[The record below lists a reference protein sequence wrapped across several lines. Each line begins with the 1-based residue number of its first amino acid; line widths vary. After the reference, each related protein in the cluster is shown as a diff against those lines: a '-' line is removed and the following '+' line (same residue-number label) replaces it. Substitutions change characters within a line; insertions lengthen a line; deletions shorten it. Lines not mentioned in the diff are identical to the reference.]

1 MRGGMMSS
9 SNVGIWLLLLVAE
22 VRGGGGFNY
31 REALE
36 LAPLFL
42 YAQRSGKLSDV
53 KNKLVDWRYDSG
65 LNDGRAQGVDLVGGY
80 YDAGDNVKF
89 GLPMAFTMTILSWA
103 AIQYGGGIPQDVYA
117 NTLDAIK
124 WGTDY
129 FLKAHPHTKTNLLWV
144 QVGIASS
151 DHAKWE
157 SPERMDTPRDAF
169 KIDESQP
176 GSDVAAETAA
186 ALAAASML
194 FKSTDPSY
202 SQTLISHALSLFE
215 FADKHREVYL
225 SAIQPQDRIFYKSSG
240 YKDELLWAAAW
251 LFRATGKNEYLEYL
265 VLQGEALRGTGE
277 SVKEFSWDNKYAGVQ
292 VLVSTDDTI
301 WEQSKRIATNNNKNG
316 EVVVREYMNRAE
328 YFLCACMQKN
338 AAARDNVELTPQGLI
353 YVRRWNN
360 LEYSTGAAFL
370 LALYSDHIASSVT
383 CPAGVVTRGEILG
396 FARSQADY
404 ILGNNR
410 LGMSYL
416 VGYGSNFPKY
426 VHHRGAS
433 IPVQYKTSSSSS
445 NTDWIGNP
453 NPNPI
458 LLLGAVVGGPDANDN
473 FEDKRD
479 NYEQT
484 EATMNTAATMYGL
497 LAKLSSSSSSNQQQ
511 QEQQQSVVSVAHAVI
526 STWSVGKTQYCRHR
540 VVLENTS
547 HKDKVKDL
555 RLRIDHLSARP
566 FGLTQVLHDD
576 DKNDDDDTKPQIF
589 VLPKWTNSTINPRSK
604 HTFVYVQQCAQAKIT
619 LLSYTTT

>member
-1 MRGGMMSS
+1 MRGGMMMSS
-9 SNVGIWLLLLVAE
+9 VGILLLFLLVAE
-22 VRGGGGFNY
+22 VRGGGFNY
-31 REALE
+31 RQALE
-36 LAPLFL
+36 LTPLFL

-53 KNKLVDWRYDSG
+53 KNKLVDWRFDSG
-65 LNDGRAQGVDLVGGY
+65 LTDGMAQGVDLVGGY

-89 GLPMAFTMTILSWA
+89 GLPMAFTMTILSWTA
-103 AIQYGGGIPQDVYA
+103 LQYGGGGGGIPQDVYA

-129 FLKAHPHTKTNLLWV
+129 LLKAHPNPNVLWV
-144 QVGIASS
+144 QVGIAFM

-157 SPERMDTPRDAF
+157 SPENMDTPRDAF
-169 KIDESQP
+169 KIDETHP

-194 FKSTDPSY
+194 FKSTNPSY
-202 SQTLISHALSLFE
+202 SQTLISHAVS
-215 FADKHREVYL
+215 
-225 SAIQPQDRIFYKSSG
+225 
-240 YKDELLWAAAW
+240 DELLWAAAW
-251 LFRATGKNEYLEYL
+251 LFRATGKKEYLEYL
-265 VLQGEALRGTGE
+265 VSGGAGDP
-277 SVKEFSWDNKYAGVQ
+277 VKEFSWDNKYAGVQ

-301 WEQSKRIATNNNKNG
+301 WEQSKRIPTNSTNKNG
-316 EVVVREYMNRAE
+316 EDVVREYMRRAE
-328 YFLCACMQKN
+328 YFVCACMQKN
-338 AAARDNVELTPQGLI
+338 AGAGDNVERTPQGLI
-353 YVRRWNN
+353 YVRPWNN

-383 CPAGVVTRGEILG
+383 CPAGVVTRSDIIR
-396 FARSQADY
+396 FAQSQADY

-410 LGMSYL
+410 MGMSYL
-416 VGYGSNFPKY
+416 VGYGSKFPEY

-445 NTDWIGNP
+445 SSSSKTDWKANP
-453 NPNPI
+453 NPNPNI
-458 LLLGAVVGGPDANDN
+458 LLGAVVGGPDENDK
-473 FEDKRD
+473 FDD
-479 NYEQT
+479 NRGNYDQA
-484 EATMNTAATMYGL
+484 EATMNTAATMYGI
-497 LAKLSSSSSSNQQQ
+497 LAKLSSSSSSWNQQQ
-511 QEQQQSVVSVAHAVI
+511 QESVVSVAHAVI

-566 FGLTQVLHDD
+566 FGLTQVLDDDDD
-576 DKNDDDDTKPQIF
+576 DKNGDDDVKPQIF
-589 VLPKWTNSTINPRSK
+589 VLPKWTNATINPRSK

-619 LLSYTTT
+619 LLTYTTT